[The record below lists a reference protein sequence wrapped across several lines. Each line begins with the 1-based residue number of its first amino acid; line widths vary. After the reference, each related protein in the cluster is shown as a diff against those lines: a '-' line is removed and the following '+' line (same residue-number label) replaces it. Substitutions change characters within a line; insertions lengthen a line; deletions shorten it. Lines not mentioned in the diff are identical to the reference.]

1 VLTHKPGLFYLA
13 ALSAITNSTSS
24 NANRMRCPELL
35 GLEIH

>member
-24 NANRMRCPELL
+24 NANRIFLL
-35 GLEIH
+35 CGG